1 MGQFLCHMQFGSLGM
16 ISWDDGDMPRYAKA
30 SNLSGCFLQ
39 EMYAALKDNGI
50 FQPFKKCISYEKMV
64 MFQPAMLLFRGLPLA
79 SYFVAFWWTLWLDGD
94 GLILMIYD
102 QMGCV
107 SMSFAVWNI

>member
-1 MGQFLCHMQFGSLGM
+1 
-16 ISWDDGDMPRYAKA
+16 
-30 SNLSGCFLQ
+30 
-39 EMYAALKDNGI
+39 MYAALKDNGI